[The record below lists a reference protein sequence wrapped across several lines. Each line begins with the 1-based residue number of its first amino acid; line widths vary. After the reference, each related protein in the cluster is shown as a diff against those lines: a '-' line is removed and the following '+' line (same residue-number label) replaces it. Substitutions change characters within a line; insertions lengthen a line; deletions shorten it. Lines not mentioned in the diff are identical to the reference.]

1 MRSVLSF
8 TLLFSLTALTLILLR
23 PLMPVDET
31 RYFAAAWEMRVGG
44 SAWVPHLNGA
54 LYGHK
59 PPLLFWLI
67 NLVWALGGIAEF
79 PARLIGPAFAAAS
92 IALTGLLAR
101 RLWPDQPD
109 RAGAAALILAVSPV
123 WVLFGST
130 TMFDAML
137 TCAALLAMLAL
148 WSAAQ
153 RPRRAA
159 WVALGAAVAFGV
171 YAKGPVIL
179 LHVLPAAFTMPLW
192 AGPARSSGLVWARGL
207 GLALLVA
214 LLLVGLWLIPA
225 LILGGAEY
233 RTEVLWRQSGG
244 RMVAAFAHQKP
255 WWFFLALLP
264 LMIWPFGWSQS
275 GLAMLTPRR
284 LLADPGTRFTAFW
297 AGGALAAFS
306 LISGKQAHYLLPEM
320 PALALLLAGGRPA
333 RIWQRRDL
341 WLALPL
347 FATLA
352 AFSAAAAGL
361 IPALRKL
368 HDPLPWWSLALG
380 TACLLVGIVG
390 FLRLRSAPV
399 ALAALPLAL
408 MVGLHLALS
417 PLLFARYDMTALGR
431 TVAPF
436 DRAGIAVTDGTY
448 HTQLNFAGRL
458 RHPVARLAGPE
469 AVAAWRQAHPD
480 GLLLDQTGLSIPD
493 MTPFAAL
500 PYRGGTYTL
509 YHSQEVAP

>member
-1 MRSVLSF
+1 MRGAPALPP
-8 TLLFSLTALTLILLR
+8 LAKRLFPALIALILVIIGIICR
-23 PLMPVDET
+23 PLIPIDET
-31 RYFAAAWEMRVGG
+31 RYLTVSWEMHLDHDWLV
-44 SAWVPHLNGA
+44 SHLNGA
-54 LYGHK
+54 PYNDK

-244 RMVAAFAHQKP
+244 RIVNVAARPALEPRLGAGMTAYTIAKSGVAALTIALAEEVAKQGILVNAVAPSIMDTPANRAAMPKADFDKWPKVEDVAATIL
-255 WWFFLALLP
+255 FLA
-264 LMIWPFGWSQS
+264 S
-275 GLAMLTPRR
+275 
-284 LLADPGTRFTAFW
+284 PGNTVTR
-297 AGGALAAFS
+297 GA
-306 LISGKQAHYLLPEM
+306 IVPVYGK
-320 PALALLLAGGRPA
+320 
-333 RIWQRRDL
+333 
-341 WLALPL
+341 
-347 FATLA
+347 
-352 AFSAAAAGL
+352 S
-361 IPALRKL
+361 
-368 HDPLPWWSLALG
+368 
-380 TACLLVGIVG
+380 
-390 FLRLRSAPV
+390 
-399 ALAALPLAL
+399 
-408 MVGLHLALS
+408 
-417 PLLFARYDMTALGR
+417 
-431 TVAPF
+431 
-436 DRAGIAVTDGTY
+436 
-448 HTQLNFAGRL
+448 
-458 RHPVARLAGPE
+458 
-469 AVAAWRQAHPD
+469 
-480 GLLLDQTGLSIPD
+480 
-493 MTPFAAL
+493 
-500 PYRGGTYTL
+500 
-509 YHSQEVAP
+509 